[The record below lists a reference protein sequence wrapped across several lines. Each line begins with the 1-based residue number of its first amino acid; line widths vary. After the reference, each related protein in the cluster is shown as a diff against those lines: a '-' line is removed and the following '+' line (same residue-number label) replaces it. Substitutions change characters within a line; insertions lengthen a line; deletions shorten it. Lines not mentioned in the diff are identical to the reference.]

1 MGSSILN
8 RCGQS
13 AADDLP
19 YRRAQMSLRFYKYS
33 NLCFHVEI
41 SSWHFWENLY
51 VSANAES
58 QEKLVE
64 KLGMR
69 ELEFNNLH
77 RNVPCLKEFTCVS

>member
-8 RCGQS
+8 RCGQF
-13 AADDLP
+13 AADDLS
-19 YRRAQMSLRFYKYS
+19 YRQAQMSLCFDKYS
-33 NLCFHVEI
+33 NHCFHVEI

-51 VSANAES
+51 ASANAES

-69 ELEFNNLH
+69 KLELNNLH
-77 RNVPCLKEFTCVS
+77 RNVPCLKEFTCIS